1 MSSGDML
8 TAAEIESLR
17 ENIRLGLELMRV
29 AWARDDAITRGATTA
44 ELQEIEVKMESLRAA
59 LKANDSRQRR

>member
-1 MSSGDML
+1 ML

-17 ENIRLGLELMRV
+17 ENIRLGLELMRIASV
-29 AWARDDAITRGATTA
+29 RDDAMARGATTA
-44 ELQEIEVKMESLRAA
+44 ELQEIEEKMESLRVV